1 MGCLSTV
8 TTITQTT
15 LIYLAQDEIV
25 VLSKKYPEVKQIFTL
40 LTRSFTIQR
49 KKKLDWM
56 NPDEKIVYVSRRHIS
71 DLYTGFAAPLV
82 CAVLGF
88 IIVLTLFKLLPQP
101 VNPSIFYWSL
111 LVSILCLIWAVYNA
125 IDWTNDY
132 CMITNQRVL
141 FLERVLFFYES
152 RHETPLEAVQSISTS
167 SQLFGR
173 VMTFGDVIIRT
184 YTGEIKFPHVEAP
197 PLVIHLVEE
206 HIHRI
211 RSQAENEQK
220 MKIEQTLRRRIQTG
234 LDFQPMSKSNP
245 SSQPEMEKPRK
256 KQEGILIPLLRLR
269 EVTADTITYRTHWCI
284 LIQKTMLPFYF
295 SLQP

>member
-1 MGCLSTV
+1 
-8 TTITQTT
+8 
-15 LIYLAQDEIV
+15 
-25 VLSKKYPEVKQIFTL
+25 
-40 LTRSFTIQR
+40 
-49 KKKLDWM
+49 
-56 NPDEKIVYVSRRHIS
+56 
-71 DLYTGFAAPLV
+71 
-82 CAVLGF
+82 
-88 IIVLTLFKLLPQP
+88 
-101 VNPSIFYWSL
+101 
-111 LVSILCLIWAVYNA
+111 
-125 IDWTNDY
+125 
-132 CMITNQRVL
+132 MITNQRVL

-256 KQEGILIPLLRLR
+256 SRKGFSPPFAIR

-284 LIQKTMLPFYF
+284 LIQKTMLPFLLFAAALTILILRLSGYF
-295 SLQP
+295 PGLPIELTVICAAILSVVAWGWYLYEFMDWWNDIYIITPDQVIDINRKPLGLEEKRSAPLKIFKRSNTSGQVSSD